1 MRNRTTSTYT
11 IDVQTT
17 EPNAVCDALRAAA
30 PADLVLTA
38 SGVDAAR
45 AFVRFRA
52 ADDAEAIRLATQFR
66 PPVGATLHTGYGV
79 NTRIVAVQD

>member
-11 IDVQTT
+11 IDVQTS

-30 PADLVLTA
+30 PDGLVIAA
-38 SGVDAAR
+38 SGVDAGR

-52 ADDAEAIRLATQFR
+52 ANDEEAMRIAEQFD
-66 PPVGATLHTGYGV
+66 PPSGSTLHTGYGI
-79 NTRIVAVQD
+79 NTRIVAVQP

>member
-17 EPNAVCDALRAAA
+17 DPNGVCDALRAAA
-30 PADLVLTA
+30 PAGLTITA
-38 SGVDAAR
+38 SGVDSAR

-52 ADDAEAIRLATQFR
+52 ADDAEAIRIATQFR
-66 PPVGATLHTGYGV
+66 PPAGAILHTGYGV
-79 NTRIVAVQD
+79 NARIVAEQD

>member
-17 EPNAVCDALRAAA
+17 KPNEVCNALLAAA
-30 PADLVLTA
+30 PADLTIAA
-38 SGVDAAR
+38 SGVDACR

-52 ADDAEAIRLATQFR
+52 GSDEEAIALATRFA
-66 PPVGATLHTGYGV
+66 PPSGAVLHTGYGV
-79 NTRIVAVQD
+79 NARVVARQP